1 MNWKASPSYMSQ
13 GRHCGYYWHLM
24 AHAKPSRISRAGLLC
39 RSLSAWLSA
48 LSSSP
53 LLCGPQWLLWAHIS
67 LPPAATPQPPG
78 WSRSEGHMEG
88 GLGNKCKDHSA
99 LGKPALSWGTK
110 PTVGRRTFCLLPAH
124 QLSSKVKTY
133 TNMCVF
139 LQLPPKTETTSK
151 NGLEQRPSDRTRPG
165 HF

>member
-1 MNWKASPSYMSQ
+1 MGLKSRTRLCDFHDALKNPQ
-13 GRHCGYYWHLM
+13 G
-24 AHAKPSRISRAGLLC
+24 AHSKSALQVPVLLC
-39 RSLSAWLSA
+39 SMLPPPLSCSVVLRGY
-48 LSSSP
+48 SSP
-53 LLCGPQWLLWAHIS
+53 KVS